1 MSATQRMSE
10 RPTLEQV
17 GELAG
22 VSRATVSRVING
34 SPKVSPE
41 ARAAVEQAIAALGY
55 APNRA
60 ARSLVTRRA
69 DAVAL
74 VVCEPEERVF
84 AEPFFAAVARGVS
97 VATAKA
103 DKSLVLVIASDERER
118 VRARRYLTPHHVD
131 GVVLMSLHGDD
142 PLPAQ
147 LEDAGLPTVLV
158 GRPLGAPVVPFVDAD
173 NRGGARLAVEYLL
186 GLGRKEVAT
195 ITGPSSMCAGLD
207 RYDGYVDA
215 LAAAGLEAD
224 SELVEV
230 GDFAEESGYR
240 GMWRLLGRRPGLDAV
255 FVASDL
261 MASGAL
267 RALRDAGRSVPG
279 DVAIVGFDDFPLAA
293 HTVPSL
299 TTIRQPLDDMT
310 RATADIL
317 LRRIAGDPPDGDHV
331 VCTTSLVRRRSA

>member
-1 MSATQRMSE
+1 MSATSRTSV

-34 SPKVSPE
+34 SPKVSAE

-60 ARSLVTRRA
+60 ARSLVTRRT

-74 VVCEPEERVF
+74 VVCEPGERVF

-97 VATAKA
+97 IATAEA
-103 DKSLVLVIASDERER
+103 DKNLVLVIANDDRER

-142 PLPAQ
+142 PLPGQ
-147 LEDAGLPTVLV
+147 LEEAGVPTVLV
-158 GRPLGAPVVPFVDAD
+158 GRPLGAPVVPYVDAD
-173 NRGGARLAVEYLL
+173 NRGGARLAVEHLL
-186 GLGRKEVAT
+186 GLGRKEIAT
-195 ITGPSSMCAGLD
+195 ITGPSSMCAGVD

-215 LAAAGLEAD
+215 LRAAGVEPD
-224 SELVEV
+224 PELVEV
-230 GDFAEESGYR
+230 GDFGEESGYR
-240 GMWRLLGRRPGLDAV
+240 GMWRLLGRRPSLDAV

-267 RALRDAGRSVPG
+267 RSLRDAGRSVPG
-279 DVAIVGFDDFPLAA
+279 DVAIVGFDDFPLAS

-299 TTIRQPLDDMT
+299 TTIRQPLDEMT
-310 RATADIL
+310 RATTEIL
-317 LRRIAGDPPDGDHV
+317 LRRTAGDPATDEHV
-331 VCTTSLVRRRSA
+331 VCSTSLVRRRSA